1 MIKKL
6 SKHKILLIAIIGY
19 ICVFIINSEIG
30 IKALKE
36 SKYYFL
42 EMIQILPPIF
52 ILTSLI
58 QTWVPTKVIVDNFGN
73 GSGIRGKVISFAIG
87 SLSAG
92 PIYAAFPVCK
102 TLTKKGA
109 SIDNI
114 VIILSS
120 WAVIK
125 IPMLIN
131 EAKFMGV
138 NYMIVRWVLT
148 LMAIIIM
155 AKIMKL
161 WIKKDDLKTM
171 ESDDNREIIIDK
183 HICVLCGNCTRKY
196 PDIYMIK
203 DKEVIIEKTQLNSMN
218 KDEIEE
224 LKACC
229 PLGAIK

>member
-6 SKHKILLIAIIGY
+6 LKHKILLIAIIGY
-19 ICVFIINSEIG
+19 VCVFAINSEVG
-30 IKALKE
+30 IRALKE
-36 SKYYFL
+36 SKYYFI

-58 QTWVPTKVIVDNFGN
+58 QTWVPTKVIMDNFGN

-102 TLTKKGA
+102 TLVKKGA

-125 IPMLIN
+125 LPMLIN
-131 EAKFMGV
+131 EAKFMGI

-148 LMAIIIM
+148 LIAIIIM

-161 WIKKDDLKTM
+161 WTGNDKISAKEEEYTG
-171 ESDDNREIIIDK
+171 EIIIDK
-183 HICVLCGNCTRKY
+183 NICVLCGSCVRKY
-196 PDIYMIK
+196 PDIYIK
-203 DKEVIIEKTQLNSMN
+203 KNKEIIIEKDSLKTFDN
-218 KDEIEE
+218 DEIEE
-224 LKACC
+224 LKSCC
-229 PLGAIK
+229 PFGAIK

>member
-6 SKHKILLIAIIGY
+6 LKHKILLIAIIGY
-19 ICVFIINSEIG
+19 VCVFIINSEAG
-30 IKALKE
+30 IRALKE
-36 SKYYFL
+36 SKYYFV

-58 QTWVPTKVIVDNFGN
+58 QTWVPTKVIMDNFGN
-73 GSGIRGKVISFAIG
+73 GSGIRGKIISFAIG

-102 TLTKKGA
+102 TLVKKGA

-125 IPMLIN
+125 LPMLIN
-131 EAKFMGV
+131 EAKFMGM

-148 LMAIIIM
+148 LIAIIIM

-161 WIKKDDLKTM
+161 WVGNDEINAK
-171 ESDDNREIIIDK
+171 EEEHNEEIIIDNN
-183 HICVLCGNCTRKY
+183 ICVLCGNCARKY
-196 PDIYMIK
+196 PDIYIK
-203 DKEVIIEKTQLNSMN
+203 KNKEIIIEKASLKTLNN
-218 KDEIEE
+218 DEIEE
-224 LKACC
+224 LKSCC
-229 PLGAIK
+229 PFGAIK